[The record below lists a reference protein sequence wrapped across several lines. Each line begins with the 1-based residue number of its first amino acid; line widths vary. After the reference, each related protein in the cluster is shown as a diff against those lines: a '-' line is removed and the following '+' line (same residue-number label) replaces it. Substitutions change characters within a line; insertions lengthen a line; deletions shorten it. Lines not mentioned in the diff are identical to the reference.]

1 MSNFWTS
8 EEVFL
13 YGDLYFDQLIRDI
26 DLAVN
31 YISVEMYIF
40 NDDPLGRKIVERLLA
55 AHARGVKVQIV
66 VDGVG
71 SYAFF
76 DRLHEVFS
84 SKGVQVK
91 MYNPLPFYHPY
102 YGRLTTLRRMQ
113 VFFIRLIR
121 INKRNHR
128 KIITIDGNTMYTGSF
143 NFTAEHTSLHIG
155 PAWKDMGVRVTG
167 ELVKFSVL
175 NFKKV
180 WKLRDYYRY
189 KKQIKGFQYPNWRY
203 TPIRLNQTVF
213 MKRYFYKSFL
223 DKIRHSEKRIWLMT
237 PYFIPKRRL
246 IRTLGKAASRGV
258 DVRVLISFKTDVP
271 IFRTLQYFYYGYLLK
286 KGVKV
291 YQYTDTVLHAK
302 NYIID
307 DWMTIGSTNLNHR
320 SFMHDLEVDL
330 IVQEEKNRKII
341 EQNFIE
347 STSDKNSITIEVLN
361 RRPFFDRF
369 LCRLFFLFK
378 YWF

>member
-1 MSNFWTS
+1 MPHFWTT

-13 YGDLYFDQLIRDI
+13 DGDKYFDRLINDI
-26 DLAVN
+26 DQAAHF
-31 YISVEMYIF
+31 ITFEMYIF
-40 NDDPLGRKIVERLLA
+40 NDDPLGRKITEHLLA
-55 AHARGVKVQIV
+55 AHSRGVKVQII

-71 SYAFF
+71 SYDFF
-76 DRLHEVFS
+76 NRLHDVFNK
-84 SKGVQVK
+84 KGIPIK

-102 YGRLTTLRRMQ
+102 YGRLTLLRRMQ
-113 VFFIRLIR
+113 VFFIRVLR
-121 INKRNHR
+121 MNRRNHR
-128 KIITIDGNTMYTGSF
+128 KIITIDGNIMYIGSF
-143 NFTAEHTSLHIG
+143 NITAEHTSLHSG
-155 PAWKDMGVRVTG
+155 PAWKDMGVRVSG
-167 ELVKFSVL
+167 EFVKFSVL

-189 KKQIKGFQYPNWRY
+189 KKQIKSFQYPNWRHA
-203 TPIRLNQTVF
+203 PLRLNQTVF

-223 DKIRHSEKRIWLMT
+223 NKFKNSEQRIWLMT

-246 IRTLGKAASRGV
+246 IRVLGNAAARGV

-271 IFRTLQYFYYGYLLK
+271 MFRTLQYFYYGYLLK

-291 YQYTDTVLHAK
+291 YQYTDTILHAK
-302 NYIID
+302 SYIID

-320 SFMHDLEVDL
+320 SLMHDLEVDL
-330 IVQEEKNRKII
+330 IIQEESNQRII
-341 EQNFIE
+341 EKNFIE
-347 STSDKNSITIEVLN
+347 STRDKNSISIEALN

>member
-13 YGDLYFDQLIRDI
+13 DGDLYFDRLIRDI
-26 DLAVN
+26 DRAAN
-31 YISVEMYIF
+31 YISVEIYIF

-113 VFFIRLIR
+113 AFFIRLIR

-155 PAWKDMGVRVTG
+155 PAWKDIGVRVTG

-189 KKQIKGFQYPNWRY
+189 KKQIKGFRYPNWRY